1 MSISEKNQK
10 YIPLIV
16 SLFVAAVLITI
27 LVVRLLNKLDG
38 APKQQ
43 NEFGSFY
50 KTLTAKTQSYFTK

>member
-1 MSISEKNQK
+1 MSISKKNQK

-16 SLFVAAVLITI
+16 SLLVAAVLFTI
-27 LVVRLLNKLDG
+27 LVIRLVHKLDS
-38 APKQQ
+38 APKQK

>member
-16 SLFVAAVLITI
+16 CLSVAAILLGI
-27 LVVRLLNKLDG
+27 LVARLLNKLDG
-38 APKQQ
+38 APKQP

-50 KTLTAKTQSYFTK
+50 KTLKTKTQSYFQ

>member
-1 MSISEKNQK
+1 MAISPQKQK

-16 SLFVAAVLITI
+16 CLAVAAILLTI
-27 LVVRLLNKLDG
+27 LVVRLVHKLNG

-50 KTLTAKTQSYFTK
+50 KTLKTKTQSYFQ